1 VEGGID
7 LGRKVMSKEELLEK
21 KDELLEQYA
30 KTRSKSKKL
39 SVLTKKE
46 RKVLGIGKNE
56 GRAVVR
62 YARVSTRKAKLV
74 IDLIRNKNIDEAYA
88 ILKYMPRNASE
99 IIYKLLKSAEANAV
113 NNNQLDRDRLY
124 VSEIYADPG
133 PTLKRIMPR
142 ARGQAFRIRKR
153 TSHIT
158 LVLKE
163 RAK

>member
-1 VEGGID
+1 